1 MRSTPSLSTLHSG
14 EFATIAA
21 LDAQNELYLR
31 LTAMGFRIGKQVQ
44 LLRSAAFSGPLHVRI
59 GTTDIMLRRSE
70 GERVKV
76 VPMIAGGVAPKQ

>member
-1 MRSTPSLSTLHSG
+1 MSSAPSLSTLRSG

-44 LLRSAAFSGPLHVRI
+44 LLRAAAFSGPLHVRI

-76 VPMIAGGVAPKQ
+76 MPAGAALGE